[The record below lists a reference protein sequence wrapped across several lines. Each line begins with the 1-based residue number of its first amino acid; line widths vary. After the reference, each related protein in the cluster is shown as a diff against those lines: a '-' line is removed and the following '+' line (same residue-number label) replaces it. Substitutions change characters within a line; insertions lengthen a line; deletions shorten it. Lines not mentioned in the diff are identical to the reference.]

1 MAASFRIRLDIEDH
15 GWASVAVS
23 CGDHSFETDGVSNST
38 DALGD
43 MIRAAV
49 DLLRGADSCRFS
61 FDGEPVETRWVLDRD
76 APNEVRLRLL
86 QFPHICRSSAFD
98 PGVER
103 FSAVMAAD
111 SFVRAVLREAD
122 RIHFELGE
130 ADYEKRWGTAF
141 PAKELEILRTARKA

>member
-15 GWASVAVS
+15 GWASVVVS
-23 CGDHSFETDGVSNST
+23 YGNHSFETNGVSNLT

-49 DLLRGADSCRFS
+49 DLLRRADSCRFS
-61 FDGEPVETRWVLDRD
+61 FDGEPMETRWVLDRD
-76 APNEVRLRLL
+76 AVDEVRLRIL
-86 QFPHICRSSAFD
+86 QFPDIYRSSASD

-111 SFVRAVLREAD
+111 SFARAVPREAD

-130 ADYEKRWGTAF
+130 ADYEKRWGIAA
-141 PAKELEILRTARKA
+141 PARQLESLRTARKA

>member
-15 GWASVAVS
+15 GWANAALSY
-23 CGDHSFETDGVSNST
+23 GDHSFETNGVSNLT

-76 APNEVRLRLL
+76 APDEVRLRIL
-86 QFPHICRSSAFD
+86 QFPDIYRSSASD
-98 PGVER
+98 PGFER

-122 RIHFELGE
+122 RINFELGE
-130 ADYEKRWGTAF
+130 AAYEKRWGTAF
-141 PAKELEILRTARKA
+141 PAKELEVLRTARKA